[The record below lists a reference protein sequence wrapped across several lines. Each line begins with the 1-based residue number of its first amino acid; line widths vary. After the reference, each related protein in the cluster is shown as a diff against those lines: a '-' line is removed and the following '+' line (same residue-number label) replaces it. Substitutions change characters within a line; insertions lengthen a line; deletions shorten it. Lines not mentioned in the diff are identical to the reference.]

1 MYWTHL
7 CKKQSE
13 IFLNVSLIMDLL
25 HIFLCVVVIQ
35 IEEKTTKWSATTKR
49 QTTQKTEMNSD
60 TRKGS
65 QFLSETFIIN
75 SLLNEKDLLPRTTYG
90 PLYVISN
97 VASSDINQIG
107 FPFSYTTCTVNQ
119 TDGIL
124 VCPLLITGIN
134 KHRGLC
140 CFNN

>member
-60 TRKGS
+60 TPEGFTVPLRNVHNK
-65 QFLSETFIIN
+65 F
-75 SLLNEKDLLPRTTYG
+75 TT
-90 PLYVISN
+90 
-97 VASSDINQIG
+97 
-107 FPFSYTTCTVNQ
+107 
-119 TDGIL
+119 
-124 VCPLLITGIN
+124 
-134 KHRGLC
+134 K
-140 CFNN
+140 